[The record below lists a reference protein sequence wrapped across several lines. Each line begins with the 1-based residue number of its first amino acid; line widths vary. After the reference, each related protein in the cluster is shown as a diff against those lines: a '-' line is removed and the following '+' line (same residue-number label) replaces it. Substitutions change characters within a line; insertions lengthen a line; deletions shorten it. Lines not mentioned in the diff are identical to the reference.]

1 MHWRVTHWHTSDRR
15 SLAAHLFHMLM
26 ALFYVVP
33 VGHLNWCWQNC
44 HGAKWFKQLTQR
56 ERERERERESG
67 EARDRVRYKLFTML
81 ESLCSKRT
89 FRKIAHTHTHTHI
102 SFDP

>member
-1 MHWRVTHWHTSDRR
+1 MRHWRVTHWHTSDRR

-56 ERERERERESG
+56 EREREWRGKGQGEIQVVYNVREF
-67 EARDRVRYKLFTML
+67 VQ
-81 ESLCSKRT
+81 
-89 FRKIAHTHTHTHI
+89 
-102 SFDP
+102 